1 MPITIDGTTT
11 AFITLPEV
19 MRQANL
25 PSTVSAGDLGEL
37 DLMREAAQDV
47 VETFVGP
54 ILWRPGIVEQV
65 PVNEA
70 TYAYVSGGQALLTQ
84 RPVVSVQSIA
94 VVGTP
99 AVVTYTLDQQ
109 AGLLTN
115 IQPWTWTFARNL
127 LVTYTAGRTTCPSA
141 VRLAALIIATHLW
154 QTQMG
159 NAPTTGGAFG
169 VTEQRL
175 DVAEF
180 AAGYSIPNRAVEL
193 LTPYRIPPQMVF

>member
-1 MPITIDGTTT
+1 MALTIDVTTT

-19 MRQANL
+19 MRQANV
-25 PSTVSAGDLGEL
+25 PSTASSADMGEL

-54 ILWRPGIVEQV
+54 ILWRSITEQV

-84 RPVVSVQSIA
+84 RPVVSVQSVA

-127 LVTYTAGRTTCPSA
+127 QVAYTAGRTTCPSA

-154 QTQMG
+154 QTQLG
-159 NAPTTGGAFG
+159 NAPTSGGAFG
-169 VTEQRL
+169 QTEQRL

-193 LTPYRIPPQMVF
+193 LNPYRIPPQMVA